1 MRERCG
7 KSEGLDFLKVTFSVR
22 SAVAH
27 KLLIMR
33 RQPKSVLLSASV
45 LGLGL
50 LAGCAANGP
59 SNLKVHEVNLSGGAN
74 ERIVWVYGNLNGS
87 ASSVKLGG
95 AAADLRPQVQDA
107 LATPGSLSVNGKA
120 VYRTPL
126 TPVNQKMSVVR
137 DPSGQFIVTPMN
149 NAVLS
154 ATYFTDGQRW
164 FKLSAPGGKVTAQPS
179 VGLRGAGQ
187 LTDDEADALAAAL
200 SGQGNMA
207 VAVGEAAGAAAG
219 VAVEPAPTESRRTD
233 LYLLPNVQTVA
244 APAENTTGG
253 TMTPSTPVTPA
264 LAGGLNFTPL
274 ARGTNANASAPSVRT
289 ATTAAQLQTLYAV
302 AYGRQTTV
310 PTPPT
315 LNNETVVAV
324 FMGQRN
330 TGGYSV
336 NVEEVSTSGSTL
348 NVRVRFTAPGPDV
361 LTTQALTS
369 PWVMIKVPG
378 VFTSVNVVDSAGNPI
393 R

>member
-1 MRERCG
+1 
-7 KSEGLDFLKVTFSVR
+7 
-22 SAVAH
+22 
-27 KLLIMR
+27 MR
-33 RQPKSVLLSASV
+33 RQPKSLLLAASV

-126 TPVNQKMSVVR
+126 APVNQKMSVVR

-187 LTDDEADALAAAL
+187 LTDDEADALASAL
-200 SGQGNMA
+200 IGQGNMA
-207 VAVGEAAGAAAG
+207 VAVLGEAAGAGVG

-233 LYLLPNVQTVA
+233 LYLLPNVQMA
-244 APAENTTGG
+244 AAAETTFNGG
-253 TMTPSTPVTPA
+253 TMTPSTPPTAAPATPA
-264 LAGGLNFTPL
+264 PAGGLNFTSL
-274 ARGTNANASAPSVRT
+274 ARGTNANASAPGVRT

-310 PTPPT
+310 PAPPT

-330 TGGYSV
+330 TGGYNVS
-336 NVEEVSTSGSTL
+336 VEEVTTSGGTL
-348 NVRVRFTAPGPDV
+348 NVRVRFTAPGPDM

-378 VFTSVNVVDSAGNPI
+378 VFTSVNVVDTAGNPI